1 MKRTLVVIAA
11 VIALI
16 AATQLSLAQEPTPR
30 VVEISAKKFE
40 FNPKQITL
48 KRGERVTIRVVSSD
62 RAHGF
67 LVKPL
72 GLDLDADLGKP
83 AEKTITPDTAGTFPA
98 ICDHYCGSGHGNM
111 KMTVIVE

>member
-1 MKRTLVVIAA
+1 VKRIAIAFLALLSVTL
-11 VIALI
+11 LG
-16 AATQLSLAQEPTPR
+16 LAQETPPR
-30 VVEISAKKFE
+30 VVEITARKFE
-40 FNPKQITL
+40 FTPKQITL
-48 KRGERVTIRVVSSD
+48 KRGERVTIRIVSSD

-67 LVKPL
+67 LVRPL
-72 GLDLDADLGKP
+72 DLDLDADLGKP

>member
-1 MKRTLVVIAA
+1 MKR
-11 VIALI
+11 IALI
-16 AATQLSLAQEPTPR
+16 VTALLSITLLSLAQETAPR

-40 FNPKQITL
+40 FTPKQITL
-48 KRGERVTIRVVSSD
+48 KRGERVTIRVVSTD

-72 GLDLDADLGKP
+72 GLDLDADVGKP
-83 AEKTITPDTAGTFPA
+83 GEKTITPDTAGTFPA